1 MMRTEFETIEYIKST
16 FGLSRVGDDCAVL
29 PKDADTDQV
38 ITVDMLVENVD
49 FRLDWATARQIGH
62 KSLAVSLS
70 DVAAMGAAPKWAML
84 SIAVPERL
92 WNTGFLDDLYL
103 GWHALADKF
112 GVELVGGDISRS
124 TDLLV
129 IDSIVGG
136 ETVRGKAI
144 LRSGA
149 KAGDAIYVSG
159 SLGGAAAGLAILE
172 SAGSNRDP
180 DSTLVKRQL
189 QPHPQVELAN
199 HLTPLGLVNSM
210 IDLSDGLSSDLGH
223 ICRASGVGAR
233 IFADRIPVDGEL
245 TQIYDPARS
254 LAMALDGGED
264 FELLFTATGDVT
276 VDERFRVTRIGEIT
290 ANDGQIII
298 FDDGTQHELT
308 PKGFRHF

>member
-1 MMRTEFETIEYIKST
+1 MRTEFETIEYLKST
-16 FGLSRVGDDCAVL
+16 FGLSKVGDDCAVL
-29 PKDADTDQV
+29 PKDANTDQV
-38 ITVDMLVENVD
+38 ITADMLVENVD
-49 FRLDWATARQIGH
+49 FRLDWATAGQIGH

-84 SIAVPERL
+84 SIAVPQSL
-92 WNTGFLDDLYL
+92 WDSGFVDELYF

-124 TDLLV
+124 ADLLV

-136 ETVRGKAI
+136 ETAKGKAV

-159 SLGGAAAGLAILE
+159 SLGGAAGGLAILE
-172 SAGSNRDP
+172 SSGTNRDP
-180 DSTLVKRQL
+180 DSTLIKRQL

-199 HLTPLGLVNSM
+199 QLTTLGLATSM

-223 ICRASGVGAR
+223 ICRASRVGAR
-233 IFADRIPVDGEL
+233 IYSERIPIDPDL
-245 TQIYDPARS
+245 AQIFDPARS
-254 LAMALDGGED
+254 LAIALDGGED
-264 FELLFTATGDVT
+264 FELLFTASSEVK
-276 VDERFRVTRIGEIT
+276 VDDRFQVTRIGEIT
-290 ANDGQIII
+290 ENDGKIIV
-298 FDDGTQHELT
+298 FDDGTHHELD